1 MQNEMHKSSSE
12 SSIVS
17 REEILKESL
26 KECPEMLL
34 EVAKLFGQESK
45 EYLIA
50 ERLADLVKREYEFL
64 LAKREYEQLC
74 KKNNMMLKIMAIK
87 EISDMAK
94 TKKAL
99 NEALDKMG
107 LN

>member
-1 MQNEMHKSSSE
+1 MENKNHKTSSVSSE
-12 SSIVS
+12 LT
-17 REEILKESL
+17 REQLLKESL

>member
-1 MQNEMHKSSSE
+1 
-12 SSIVS
+12 
-17 REEILKESL
+17 
-26 KECPEMLL
+26 
-34 EVAKLFGQESK
+34 
-45 EYLIA
+45 
-50 ERLADLVKREYEFL
+50 VKREYEFL